1 MLNAD
6 GLLGRGIVRRRQST
20 HGSSRIADE
29 PPVIEEN
36 YLFRGFDRHGREMV
50 LVTRRQFV
58 QPTVFAAGVLYFYR
72 QEHEAAFDET
82 VLSKL
87 VARGSSIE

>member
-1 MLNAD
+1 
-6 GLLGRGIVRRRQST
+6 
-20 HGSSRIADE
+20 
-29 PPVIEEN
+29 
-36 YLFRGFDRHGREMV
+36 MV